1 MRNIVKIGI
10 GYNKIQQL
18 AENMESIL
26 GNVGEIGH
34 LDEIFAKQ
42 NIK

>member
-1 MRNIVKIGI
+1 MSNIVKIGI

-18 AENMESIL
+18 AENMKSIL

-34 LDEIFAKQ
+34 LSEIFAKQ

>member
-26 GNVGEIGH
+26 GNVGEIDH
-34 LDEIFAKQ
+34 LAEIFAKQ